1 MKQLNEYAETVW
13 PIERFVLSARL
24 CYLSSQPECLGF
36 TDLNGLAIQ

>member
-24 CYLSSQPECLGF
+24 CCLSSQPECLGF